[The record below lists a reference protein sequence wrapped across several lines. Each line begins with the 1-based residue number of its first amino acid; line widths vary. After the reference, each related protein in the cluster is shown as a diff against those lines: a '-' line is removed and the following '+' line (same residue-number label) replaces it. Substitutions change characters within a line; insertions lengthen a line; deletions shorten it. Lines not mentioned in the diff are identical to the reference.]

1 MTTEGCHLCEVAE
14 ELLSQILSPLV
25 SIECIDIA
33 ESEQLV
39 DTYGLHIPVLRNMQT
54 GEELGW
60 PFDALQAQQFLYGVM
75 Q

>member
-14 ELLSQILSPLV
+14 ELLAQVLSPLV

-39 DTYGLHIPVLRNMQT
+39 ETYGLRIPVLLNVQT
-54 GEELGW
+54 GDELGW
-60 PFDALQAQQFLYGVM
+60 PFDSQQAQQFLYGAL
-75 Q
+75 